1 MKKASFLG
9 LAFLLL
15 ATVAAGRAAS
25 APGTTEGLWAASVA
39 DDQVRFRLTMFGEDE
54 RDEWNMSMSVPR
66 ARLSGLEF
74 DKDHSFKLTG
84 DAGTITFQGKF
95 SGTRGSGSFA
105 FAPDPTFIEFL
116 AGKKFGRIDDKKL
129 IFLLIGNIDK
139 AYVKSLESFG
149 YADISS
155 SQLVDLAIHRVS
167 QEYIREMQAL
177 WGTNL
182 TLSKILEFKIHDITK
197 DYIDEMVKAGF
208 KDLTP
213 DKLLELKIHGL
224 TAKYIKDIRSAG
236 FPDLPSE
243 QILAFKIHGID
254 KDYIEYCRGLLKGK
268 KELTPERVIQMKIH
282 GI

>member
-1 MKKASFLG
+1 MKKASILSLAILFL
-9 LAFLLL
+9 A
-15 ATVAAGRAAS
+15 AAAAGRAIS
-25 APGTTEGLWAASVA
+25 EPGALEGLWTASVM

-54 RDEWNMSMSVPR
+54 RDEWNTSLSVPR

-95 SGTRGSGSFA
+95 SGTRGSGSFT
-105 FAPDPTFIEFL
+105 FAPEPTFVEFL
-116 AGKKFGRIDDKKL
+116 AGKKFGRIDDRKL
-129 IFLLIGNIDK
+129 IFLLIGNVDK
-139 AYVKSLESFG
+139 AYVNNLESLG

-155 SQLVDLAIHRVS
+155 SKLVELAIHRVS
-167 QEYIREMQAL
+167 PEYIKEMQAL

-197 DYIDEMVKAGF
+197 DYVEEMVKIGF

-213 DKLLELKIHGL
+213 SKLLELKIHDV
-224 TAKYIKDIRSAG
+224 TPQYVKDIRSAG
-236 FPDLPSE
+236 FPDLSPE
-243 QILAFKIHGID
+243 KVLEFKIHDID

-268 KELTPERVIQMKIH
+268 KELTPERVIRMKID